1 MVIGRPGGL
10 VGSAVH
16 CPWRRP
22 GLKKILVLAAQ
33 DSDWN
38 YGCREGSHLDS
49 RVGCGSGERGWR
61 PAPQLF
67 PSASPHGYRVTI
79 SIRKCHLTLMYRE
92 RVSLLAVS
100 GGMKKR
106 SLQEKAA
113 LGRRKFFLYIT
124 FRMAFDQC

>member
-1 MVIGRPGGL
+1 MDCVESLVIGRPGGL

-22 GLKKILVLAAQ
+22 GLKKSWFSLHRIVTGTKAA
-33 DSDWN
+33 
-38 YGCREGSHLDS
+38 R
-49 RVGCGSGERGWR
+49 RVRTWTRGLGVEMGKRDGR

-67 PSASPHGYRVTI
+67 PSACPHGYRVTI
-79 SIRKCHLTLMYRE
+79 SIRKCHLALLCRE

-113 LGRRKFFLYIT
+113 LGRRNFF
-124 FRMAFDQC
+124 FFV